1 MLTELQAAKLDRRFE
16 LLDADGDGFITAADY
31 DQTASAVCEAF
42 DYPQGSPQ
50 HERVH
55 MTFLTMW
62 DKLSRK
68 MDGKHTGRISRD
80 QFLSSCADSIVERGG
95 GYDRNIK
102 PVVDA
107 VFDIIDADG
116 DGVLDVDELARWFSA
131 YGVCEDDAQRAFTTL
146 DRNGDGVLSRDEV
159 HEAVEDYYTSDDP
172 RAHGNRIYGPLQV
185 SAPPAKPKSKSKSA
199 AR

>member
-42 DYPQGSPQ
+42 DYPEGSPQ

-116 DGVLDVDELARWFSA
+116 NGVLDVDELARWFSA
-131 YGVCEDDAQRAFTTL
+131 YGVCEDDAQRAFTAL
-146 DRNGDGVLSRDEV
+146 DRNGDGVLSRSEV
-159 HEAVEDYYTSDDP
+159 HDAVEEYYTSDDP
-172 RAHGNRIYGPLQV
+172 RAHGNKIYGPLAQP
-185 SAPPAKPKSKSKSA
+185 APKAPA
-199 AR
+199 R